1 MIIIGEK
8 INGTLSPVKKAI
20 QERDA
25 SYIVEIAKRQS
36 EAGADY
42 LDVNAGTPPDRES
55 DDLKWLI
62 EVVQEAVETPLCVD
76 SPRPQTLAD
85 VMPFVKR
92 PGLINS
98 VSGEEGKPEA
108 IFPLVKKY
116 NCGVVALTVD
126 QRGIPNDAKTRV
138 EITRNLVSQAE
149 SYGIDHEAIFVDP
162 VVTALAT
169 GSDSCQVFV
178 DAVRA
183 IKEQYPKVK
192 ITSGLSNISFSLPRR
207 KFLNRSFMVL
217 AMNAGMDSAILDP
230 LDTEL
235 MGLLYA
241 TNALTG
247 KDNYALK
254 YIRAYRKGL
263 LG

>member
-8 INGTLSPVKKAI
+8 INGTLKPVKQAI
-20 QERDA
+20 QDRDA
-25 SYIVEIAKRQS
+25 TYIVEIAKRQA

-42 LDVNAGTPPDRES
+42 LDVNAGTPPEREP

-62 EVVQEAVETPLCVD
+62 EVVQEAVDTPLCVD
-76 SPRPQTLAD
+76 SPRPQTLAE
-85 VMPFVKR
+85 VMPFVKN

-116 NCGVVALTVD
+116 GCGVVALTVD
-126 QRGIPNDAKTRV
+126 QRGIPSDAKTRV
-138 EITRNLVSQAE
+138 EIAQNLITQAE
-149 SYGIDHEAIFVDP
+149 SYGIANEQVFIDP

-178 DAVRA
+178 DAVKA
-183 IKEQYPKVK
+183 IKEHFPEVK

-207 KFLNRSFMVL
+207 KFLNRAFLVL

-235 MGLLYA
+235 MGLLFA